1 MAKAKT
7 IFICG
12 ECGYES
18 GRWLGKC
25 VGCGAWNTM
34 TEQAIAP
41 DVPEKPKAQKRVGG
55 SNAPLMRL
63 LDVSEETQARR
74 SCGISELDRVLGG
87 GIVEG
92 SVTLLGGDPGVGKS
106 TLLLQVCGMLAEAG
120 ATVLYITGEESARQ
134 VKLRARRLDVLVK
147 QLWILAENAMDDIE
161 ERLSTLRP
169 DFCVVDSIQTVYRPE
184 MSAAPGSVSQV
195 RECASQLI
203 RFSKTSGCAMFLV
216 GHVTKEGA
224 IAGPRVLEHMVDTVL
239 YFEGDRRHA
248 WRILR
253 AVKNRF
259 GSENEL
265 GLFEMQETGMK
276 PVDNPSELM
285 LSRRARD
292 ASGSVVTCGLE
303 GTRPILVDVQAL
315 VSRSPF
321 GMPRRMADGLD
332 GARLALLLAVLEKRA
347 GYRLFDQDVYINIAG
362 GITLSEPAADLPVC
376 VAVASSLTDR
386 PMPPDTVVFGEIG
399 LSGEIRAVAHAERRL
414 SECARHG
421 FTACVLPKENM
432 RGIRAPE
439 GVSLFGVETL
449 SQAVAALMKQG
460 C

>member
-7 IFICG
+7 VFVCG

-34 TEQAIAP
+34 FEQVATP
-41 DVPEKPKAQKRVGG
+41 DTPEKSKARKRPGG
-55 SNAPLMRL
+55 SGAPPLRL
-63 LDVSEETQARR
+63 EDISEEAQARR
-74 SCGISELDRVLGG
+74 SCGIEELNRVLGG

-106 TLLLQVCGMLAEAG
+106 TLLLQVCGKLAEAG
-120 ATVLYITGEESARQ
+120 ATVLYVAGEESARQ
-134 VKLRARRLDVLVK
+134 VKLRARRLDLSSSH
-147 QLWILAENAMDDIE
+147 LWILAENAMDDIE
-161 ERLSTLRP
+161 ERFHALAP

-195 RECASQLI
+195 RECASLLI
-203 RFSKTSGCAMFLV
+203 RLSKVSGCATFLV

-265 GLFEMQETGMK
+265 GLFEMHEKGMK

-292 ASGSVVTCGLE
+292 ASGSIVTCGLE

-321 GMPRRMADGLD
+321 GMPRRTADGLD
-332 GARLALLLAVLEKRA
+332 GARVALLLAVLEKRA

-376 VAVASSLTDR
+376 VAVASSLTDQT
-386 PMPPDTVVFGEIG
+386 MPKNAVVFGEIG
-399 LSGEIRAVAHAERRL
+399 LSGEIRAVAHADRRL
-414 SECARHG
+414 SECVRHG
-421 FTACVLPKENM
+421 FSMCVLPKENM
-432 RGIRAPE
+432 QGLRAPE
-439 GVSLFGVETL
+439 GVALYGVETL
-449 SQAVAALMKQG
+449 SQAIAALARA
-460 C
+460 